1 MKGYI
6 KLHRRILDWEWYKD
20 SNTKNIFIHLLLNAC
35 YDDCRFMGQS
45 VSKGE
50 YITSLSRISSDL
62 NIPIRQVRTAIK
74 RLVQTGEIDTQTT
87 NKYTK
92 VTICNYESYQVE
104 ERKKSVK
111 KTNKRQTS
119 DTQETYINKNI
130 IKKEN
135 KNNMF
140 LVQCLSDSS
149 WAEVVCMQNGITK
162 IKLDKLLDVFHNHL
176 FATDEFKHT
185 IKDFKSHFVNW
196 LKYNKNVTM
205 NESGPCKWKWKGQKV
220 KSGSIEEL
228 EKDRN
233 FFDKPGFEFKILHNG
248 KRI

>member
-20 SNTKNIFIHLLLNAC
+20 ANTKIIFIHLLLNAC
-35 YDDCRFMGQS
+35 YDNCRFMGQS

-62 NIPIRQVRTAIK
+62 NIPVRQVRTAIK

-104 ERKKSVK
+104 DNKN
-111 KTNKRQTS
+111 KTKTTRKRQAKDKQVTN
-119 DTQETYINKNI
+119 INKNI

-135 KNNMF
+135 NNNIF
-140 LVQCLSDSS
+140 LSQCLSDSS
-149 WAEVVCMQNGITK
+149 WSEIVCIQNGIK
-162 IKLDKLLDVFHNHL
+162 KNNLDKLLDVFHNHL
-176 FATDEFKHT
+176 IMTDEFKNN
-185 IKDFKSHFVNW
+185 IKDFKSHFINW
-196 LKYNKNVTM
+196 LKYNKNI
-205 NESGPCKWKWKGQKV
+205 SLKGDGPYKWKWKGQVV
-220 KSGSIEEL
+220 KSGSLQEL
-228 EKDRN
+228 EKDKS
-233 FFDKPGFEFKILHNG
+233 FFDKPGFEFKILENE
-248 KRI
+248 

>member
-50 YITSLSRISSDL
+50 YITSLSRISRDL
-62 NIPIRQVRTAIK
+62 NIPVRQVRTSIK

-104 ERKKSVK
+104 ERKTRAK
-111 KTNKRQTS
+111 KTSKRQTN
-119 DTQETYINKNI
+119 DTPKTSINKNI

-135 KNNMF
+135 KNNIF
-140 LVQCLSDSS
+140 YKQCLSDLS
-149 WAEVVCMQNGITK
+149 WAEVVCMQNQLTK
-162 IKLDKLLDVFHNHL
+162 NALDKLLGVFHNHL
-176 FATDEFKHT
+176 IMTDEVKST

-196 LKYNKNVTM
+196 LKYNKNVTIKD
-205 NESGPCKWKWKGQKV
+205 SGPYRWKWKGQV
-220 KSGSIEEL
+220 TKSGSVEEL
-228 EKDRN
+228 EKDKS
-233 FFDKPGFEFKILHNG
+233 FFDKPGFEFQII
-248 KRI
+248 RDAR

>member
-50 YITSLSRISSDL
+50 YITSLSRISRDL
-62 NIPIRQVRTAIK
+62 NIPVRQVRTSIK

-104 ERKKSVK
+104 ERKTRTK
-111 KTNKRQTS
+111 KTSKRQANDTPKTS
-119 DTQETYINKNI
+119 INKNI

-135 KNNMF
+135 KNNIF
-140 LVQCLSDSS
+140 YKQCLSDLS
-149 WAEVVCMQNGITK
+149 WAEVVCMQNQLTK
-162 IKLDKLLDVFHNHL
+162 NALDKLLGVFHNHL
-176 FATDEFKHT
+176 IMTDEVKST

-196 LKYNKNVTM
+196 LKYNKNFTIKD
-205 NESGPCKWKWKGQKV
+205 SGPYRWKWKGQV
-220 KSGSIEEL
+220 TKSGSVEEL
-228 EKDRN
+228 EKDKS
-233 FFDKPGFEFKILHNG
+233 FFDKPGFEFQIITDA
-248 KRI
+248 R